1 MMETMNK
8 PYVAYA
14 NKLMRFLHEGTY
26 DNDTLCLLGVIA
38 AKSRRK
44 HVKLDDGIKTAVT
57 DLLLENSDGM
67 ILVTRAS
74 LL

>member
-1 MMETMNK
+1 MMKTMNK

-14 NKLMRFLHEGTY
+14 NKLMRFLHDGSY

-44 HVKLDDGIKTAVT
+44 HVKLNDGIKTAIA

>member
-1 MMETMNK
+1 MNETMNK

-14 NKLMRFLHEGTY
+14 NKLLRFLHDGAY

-38 AKSRRK
+38 TKSRRK

-57 DLLLENSDGM
+57 DLLLENADGM
-67 ILVTRAS
+67 ILITRAK